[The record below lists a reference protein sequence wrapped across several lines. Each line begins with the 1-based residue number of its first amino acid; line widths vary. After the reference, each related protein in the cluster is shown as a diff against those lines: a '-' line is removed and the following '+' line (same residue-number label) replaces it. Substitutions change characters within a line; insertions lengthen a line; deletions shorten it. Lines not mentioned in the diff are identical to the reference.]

1 MNETET
7 SSDELRLLEWA
18 NVMLAH
24 RFFIVLMTIA
34 AGLAAYGL
42 CKMAQPLY
50 MAETTLIPNRE
61 AETRSLER
69 MLDANLQPT
78 QYFDRFSATYVSS
91 YYMELLRS
99 DALLRPLAERTWA
112 GSQTLAQLFELRE
125 RPRATLADQALV
137 TLRKQ
142 VIRIRQDNATGM
154 LSVQCTTPDPVVSA
168 ELAQALV
175 EGLKEQLKKSRTAG
189 TSELVKATEQRTS
202 VAQVALDH
210 AEKAL
215 QDYRLRNKTRL
226 SPDLKL
232 REEQLQREVKVQE
245 ELFIKL
251 ETLLA
256 VLRVGEKQ
264 ETALINI
271 IQPAEAPLRKSW
283 PPTMAA
289 TLGSALFGFLLATA
303 IAFLRRGIRRLAER
317 NAPGYEEFARHVRT
331 LNYMLPGVILLLP
344 RRRSLARRQSAV
356 SDQRSPG

>member
-1 MNETET
+1 
-7 SSDELRLLEWA
+7 
-18 NVMLAH
+18 
-24 RFFIVLMTIA
+24 
-34 AGLAAYGL
+34 
-42 CKMAQPLY
+42 
-50 MAETTLIPNRE
+50 
-61 AETRSLER
+61 
-69 MLDANLQPT
+69 
-78 QYFDRFSATYVSS
+78 
-91 YYMELLRS
+91 MELLRS

-202 VAQVALDH
+202 AAQIALDR
-210 AEKAL
+210 AEKSL
-215 QDYRLRNKTRL
+215 QDYRLRNMTRL